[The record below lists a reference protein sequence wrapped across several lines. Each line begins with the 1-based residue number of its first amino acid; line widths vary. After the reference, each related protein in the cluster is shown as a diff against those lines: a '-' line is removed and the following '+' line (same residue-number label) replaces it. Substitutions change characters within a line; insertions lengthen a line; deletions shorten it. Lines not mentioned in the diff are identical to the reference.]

1 MISHRRSFPTGD
13 HLPHASAAIWAGPKK
28 KKIKHSIVTEKETK
42 SVKKPK
48 MHLLC
53 LAKLDYVLLARIS
66 KGNPK

>member
-1 MISHRRSFPTGD
+1 MGRTKE
-13 HLPHASAAIWAGPKK
+13 KK
-28 KKIKHSIVTEKETK
+28 NLTLNLIVIEKETK

-66 KGNPK
+66 KGNSK